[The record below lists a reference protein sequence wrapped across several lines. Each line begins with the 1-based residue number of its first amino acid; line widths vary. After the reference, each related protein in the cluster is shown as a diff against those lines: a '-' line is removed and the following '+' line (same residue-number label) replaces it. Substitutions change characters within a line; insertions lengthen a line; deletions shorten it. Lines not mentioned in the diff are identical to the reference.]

1 MPVEV
6 EAKFRARSPD
16 ALAAL
21 TSEVTLGT
29 AVLGPPRT
37 IDEVDIYLDT
47 PDGRL
52 AAERWACRL
61 RDRGGE
67 FRLSLKGP
75 EQASRSGSIHRRLE
89 LEGPANASHD
99 PSAWPPSGARD
110 QLDRLRG
117 GRALDERLRIR
128 QRRIE
133 RPVLLRGEEL
143 GTLSLDTATVSHA
156 GEDLGDPLHVV
167 ELELHADDPAA
178 VVELERLAEAL
189 QARPELEADPR
200 TKLEHAL
207 ERIAAP

>member
-6 EAKFRARSPD
+6 EAKFRARSPEP
-16 ALAAL
+16 LAAL
-21 TSEVTLGT
+21 SSEATLGA
-29 AVLGPPRT
+29 AVLGPART

-61 RDRGGE
+61 RDRGRE

-75 EQASRSGSIHRRLE
+75 EQASRRGSIHRRLE
-89 LEGPANASHD
+89 LEGPATASYD

-110 QLDRLRG
+110 ELDRLRG
-117 GRALDERLRIR
+117 GQELTERLRLR
-128 QRRIE
+128 QRRVE

-143 GTLSLDTATVSHA
+143 GTLSLDTATISHA
-156 GEDLGDPLHVV
+156 GADLGDPLHLV

-178 VVELERLAEAL
+178 VAELERLAAAL
-189 QARPELEADPR
+189 EARPGLEADPR

>member
-6 EAKFRARSPD
+6 EAKFRARSARP
-16 ALAAL
+16 LETL
-21 TSEVTLGT
+21 SSEATLGD
-29 AVLGPPRT
+29 AVLGPLRT

-47 PDGRL
+47 PDGHL

-61 RDRGGE
+61 RVRDGA

-75 EQASRSGSIHRRLE
+75 EESPRSGAIHRRLE
-89 LEGPANASHD
+89 LEGPATASHD
-99 PSAWPPSGARD
+99 PAAWPPSGARD
-110 QLDRLRG
+110 ELDRLRDG
-117 GRALDERLRIR
+117 QELTERLRLR

-133 RPVLLRGEEL
+133 RAVLLRGEAL
-143 GTLSLDTATVSHA
+143 GTLSLDTATISVA
-156 GEDLGDPLHVV
+156 GADLGDPLHIV

-178 VVELERLAEAL
+178 VAELERLAAAL
-189 QARPELEADPR
+189 DARPGLDADSR